1 MNDFDFENMQKKRIA
16 QGARHRVCG
25 SKSKK
30 CSLPSDMLTPAQK
43 RKLNGPVERYD
54 MGKPIPWDR
63 FTVMPKDLQ
72 VSYLEGLH
80 KNYGIGENRLAEL
93 FGVSIG
99 TIRRYLSAKDLRGR
113 MGFHAV
119 PTNAQKSAWER
130 FLTGED
136 AVEPAN
142 EGPVETRPANA
153 DPLPA
158 ICALGG
164 EIRLEGDAADI
175 LAVLEQLSTLGPATL
190 RATISFCAKEENRE
204 YDHHSNGN
212 GPLSGA
218 DEHADAGIGGLPA
231 DPGMPVESDVPVTV
245 GA

>member
-25 SKSKK
+25 SRSKK

-93 FGVSIG
+93 FGISIG

-142 EGPVETRPANA
+142 EGPVETRPDNA

-158 ICALGG
+158 LICALGG
-164 EIRLEGDAADI
+164 EISLEGEAADI
-175 LAVLEQLSTLGPATL
+175 LTVLEQLSSLGPATL

-212 GPLSGA
+212 VPLSGA
-218 DEHADAGIGGLPA
+218 DEPAVPGLGGVPADA
-231 DPGMPVESDVPVTV
+231 
-245 GA
+245 

>member
-1 MNDFDFENMQKKRIA
+1 
-16 QGARHRVCG
+16 
-25 SKSKK
+25 
-30 CSLPSDMLTPAQK
+30 
-43 RKLNGPVERYD
+43 
-54 MGKPIPWDR
+54 
-63 FTVMPKDLQ
+63 
-72 VSYLEGLH
+72 
-80 KNYGIGENRLAEL
+80 
-93 FGVSIG
+93 
-99 TIRRYLSAKDLRGR
+99 

-130 FLTGED
+130 FLTSED
-136 AVEPAN
+136 AVGPAN
-142 EGPVETRPANA
+142 DGPVETRPDNA

-212 GPLSGA
+212 GPLPGA
-218 DEHADAGIGGLPA
+218 DEHADTRIGGLPERA
-231 DPGMPVESDVPVTV
+231 REPVESGFSGTATAV
-245 GA
+245 G

>member
-1 MNDFDFENMQKKRIA
+1 
-16 QGARHRVCG
+16 
-25 SKSKK
+25 
-30 CSLPSDMLTPAQK
+30 
-43 RKLNGPVERYD
+43 
-54 MGKPIPWDR
+54 
-63 FTVMPKDLQ
+63 
-72 VSYLEGLH
+72 
-80 KNYGIGENRLAEL
+80 
-93 FGVSIG
+93 
-99 TIRRYLSAKDLRGR
+99 

-130 FLTGED
+130 FLTSED
-136 AVEPAN
+136 AVGPAN
-142 EGPVETRPANA
+142 DGPVETRPDNA

-212 GPLSGA
+212 GPLPGA
-218 DEHADAGIGGLPA
+218 AEHADAGNGGLSA
-231 DPGMPVESDVPVTV
+231 DPGMPVEPDVPVTA